1 MKTVLLL
8 AHDDPGQEA
17 RYQVALDVTRALD
30 GHLTCLDVIE
40 PPNVLTYDYNS
51 YGAMALVE
59 DDREHEA
66 ANRSRLE
73 QRLKHEDVSWSWHEA
88 SGFLASA
95 IEGEVGLVDLIVLS
109 TSFAQDEQSNPRQ
122 LAGKVARKV
131 QRPVLAVPPNA
142 NGLDVTDTVLI
153 AWDGSREAEEAL
165 RDAVPLLALS
175 REVILFDLDEL
186 DSAFEASSAA
196 KYLSRHG
203 IHSRVDTASRKPG
216 TAVYASLL
224 EKAELVGA
232 SYIVMGAYG
241 HSPTVEA
248 IFGGVTRSMLTNT
261 KLPLFLAH

>member
-17 RYQVALDVTRALD
+17 RYQVALDVTRALN

-40 PPNVLTYDYNS
+40 PPNVLTYDYSN

-59 DDREHEA
+59 DEREHEA
-66 ANRSRLE
+66 ANRLQLE
-73 QRLKHEDVSWSWHEA
+73 KRLKHEDVSWSWHEA
-88 SGFLASA
+88 NGILANA
-95 IEGEVGLVDLIVLS
+95 IEGEAGLVDLIVLS
-109 TSFAQDEQSNPRQ
+109 TSFARDEPSNPRQ
-122 LAGKVARKV
+122 LAGTVARKV

-142 NGLDVTDTVLI
+142 NGLDVTDTVLV

-186 DSAFEASSAA
+186 DGAFEASSAA
-196 KYLSRHG
+196 AYLSRHD
-203 IHSRVDTASRKPG
+203 IHARIDIATRKPG
-216 TAVYASLL
+216 STVYASLL
-224 EKAELVGA
+224 EKADLVGA

-241 HSPTVEA
+241 HSPAVEA
-248 IFGGVTRSMLTNT
+248 VFGGVTRSMLTNS
-261 KLPLFLAH
+261 KLPLLLAH